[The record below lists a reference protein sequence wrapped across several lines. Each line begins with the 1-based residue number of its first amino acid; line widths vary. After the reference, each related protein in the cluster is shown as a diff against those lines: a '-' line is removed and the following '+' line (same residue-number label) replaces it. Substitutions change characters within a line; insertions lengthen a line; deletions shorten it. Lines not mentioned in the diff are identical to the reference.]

1 MDGDELRPGR
11 LRLEQL
17 ERLGEQ
23 LLGSWIAESVD
34 DEAQARQ
41 GTAGSYKLALLAVEV
56 GSLLERLPRILQSA
70 LLLRRLPPSLHQR
83 RAHGMAW
90 RDELEGDS
98 ELPLSLVDVECE
110 RPLTGQGE
118 VAHRLRL

>member
-23 LLGSWIAESVD
+23 LLGSWIAEPVD
-34 DEAQARQ
+34 DEAQAGQ
-41 GTAGSYKLALLAVEV
+41 GTAGCYELALLAVEV
-56 GSLLERLPRILQSA
+56 GGLLERLPRILQSA
-70 LLLRRLPPSLHQR
+70 LLLGSLRPSLHQR

-90 RDELEGDS
+90 RDELEGDG
-98 ELPLSLVDVECE
+98 ELPLSLVDVE
-110 RPLTGQGE
+110 
-118 VAHRLRL
+118 